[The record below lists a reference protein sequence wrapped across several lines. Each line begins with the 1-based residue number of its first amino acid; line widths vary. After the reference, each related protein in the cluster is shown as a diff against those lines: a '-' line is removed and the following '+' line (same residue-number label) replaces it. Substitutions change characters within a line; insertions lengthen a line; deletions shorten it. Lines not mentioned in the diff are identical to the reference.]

1 MGMLILLLCSLPP
14 LAIVAVAMIHGLKTG
29 GAGTVSALVVSAVIL
44 TASALLPFA
53 GDQEQIQRL
62 RFTPSDAESVAA
74 NRADDD
80 LIRLTRRW
88 GQDEAY
94 R

>member
-14 LAIVAVAMIHGLKTG
+14 LAIVAVAVIHGLRTG
-29 GAGTVSALVVSAVIL
+29 DAGTVSALVASAVIL
-44 TASALLPFA
+44 TASVLLPFA
-53 GDQEQIQRL
+53 GETEQIQRL
-62 RFTPSDAESVAA
+62 RFTPSDANGVAA
-74 NRADDD
+74 DRADDD